1 MINKIT
7 ELKNKA
13 TERANYYSR
22 LDFTHL
28 AEEFTE
34 FAIFLA
40 EMENVVHERDEL
52 QEKITKMAF
61 STNEQKEKTE

>member
-13 TERANYYSR
+13 TEKANYYSK
-22 LDFTHL
+22 LDFIHL

-34 FAIFLA
+34 FANFLA
-40 EMENVVHERDEL
+40 EMENVVRERDEL

-61 STNEQKEKTE
+61 STNEQKEAQE

>member
-13 TERANYYSR
+13 TERANYYSK

-40 EMENVVHERDEL
+40 EMENVVRERDEL
-52 QEKITKMAF
+52 QEKITKMTF

>member
-13 TERANYYSR
+13 TERANYYSK

-34 FAIFLA
+34 FVNFLA
-40 EMENVVHERDEL
+40 EMENVVRERDEL

-61 STNEQKEKTE
+61 RTNEQKEKTE

>member
-13 TERANYYSR
+13 TERANYYSN

-34 FAIFLA
+34 FANFLA
-40 EMENVVHERDEL
+40 EMENVVLERDEL
-52 QEKITKMAF
+52 QEKITKMTF
-61 STNEQKEKTE
+61 STNEQEGVQE

>member
-1 MINKIT
+1 MINKII

-13 TERANYYSR
+13 TERANYYSN

-34 FAIFLA
+34 FANFLA
-40 EMENVVHERDEL
+40 EMETVVRERDEL
-52 QEKITKMAF
+52 QEKITKMTF
-61 STNEQKEKTE
+61 STNEQKEKIE